1 MSFLLTFSIINA
13 VVSLPMQWLCRAIV
27 WDDIVLGSNK
37 TGEKLPWGQLRES
50 HLFEFHYP
58 GAIFRL
64 TIVWG

>member
-13 VVSLPMQWLCRAIV
+13 VVSLPMQRLCRAIV

-37 TGEKLPWGQLRES
+37 TEKLSWGQLRES